1 MTGSLGPKTNISGG
15 SVKTIKHPMRQKVKL
30 QSVTIS
36 LLLLSSTDAL
46 GKTKVTGIEQVDT
59 LQDGVNN
66 TAASQLGKGGLLQPI
81 GDMAS
86 KEGVNRAERG
96 GKDEKGNSAAGP
108 MSKVANPVAENA
120 KTGGNAI
127 MDGAKGAGG
136 YVSGLWG
143 GKQGEK

>member
-1 MTGSLGPKTNISGG
+1 M
-15 SVKTIKHPMRQKVKL
+15 
-30 QSVTIS
+30 
-36 LLLLSSTDAL
+36 
-46 GKTKVTGIEQVDT
+46 
-59 LQDGVNN
+59 NN
-66 TAASQLGKGGLLQPI
+66 TIGSQIGKGGLLQPI

-96 GKDEKGNSAAGP
+96 GKDEKGETIPGP
-108 MSKVANPVAENA
+108 MGKVANPITENA
-120 KTGGNAI
+120 KSGGSAV